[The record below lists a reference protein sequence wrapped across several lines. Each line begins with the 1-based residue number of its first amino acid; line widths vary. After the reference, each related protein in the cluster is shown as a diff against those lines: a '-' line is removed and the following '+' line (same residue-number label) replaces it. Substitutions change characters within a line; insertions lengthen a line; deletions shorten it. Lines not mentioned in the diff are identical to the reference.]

1 MEYTGCWN
9 GLFIVG
15 GTVAVA
21 LVLSTV
27 ARRLFADS
35 ALRVG
40 HDATGNLLAVVG
52 TLYAVL
58 LGLIVVEAM
67 TRFDRAVDCVQ
78 NESNSLADIFL
89 LCDHLAEPQGG
100 RLKQLARTYARQV
113 VDLEW
118 PAMDRAGMSHDARLT
133 ALAMVR
139 ALDDFEPRSEAEK
152 AVYPLVLEQLREMWD
167 RRRERAG
174 FAEFGIP
181 AVEWATLLIGAAV
194 TLFFAGLFHVEHLSL
209 QLLIS
214 GLTALVIGLNLYLV
228 VLFGYPFAGDLS
240 VSNRPFQVDIAIFDG
255 VYDSGLAHPGEDA
268 GTPVGARP
276 AQSP

>member
-1 MEYTGCWN
+1 MEYAGCWN

-15 GTVAVA
+15 GTMVVA
-21 LVLSTV
+21 LVLS
-27 ARRLFADS
+27 ALASRLFADS

-67 TRFDRAVDCVQ
+67 DRFDRAVDCVQ
-78 NESNSLADIFL
+78 KESNSLADIFL
-89 LCDHLAEPQGG
+89 LSDHLDGPQGG
-100 RLKQLARTYARQV
+100 RLKELADAYGRQV

-118 PAMDRAGMSHDARLT
+118 PAMERARMSTDARIT
-133 ALAMVR
+133 ALSMVR
-139 ALDDFEPRSEAEK
+139 ALDGFEPRSEAAK
-152 AVYPLVLEQLREMWD
+152 AVYPLILEQLREMWD

-181 AVEWATLLIGAAV
+181 AVEWVALLIGAAV
-194 TLFFAGLFHVEHLSL
+194 TLFFAGLFHVDHRGL
-209 QLLIS
+209 QMLIS

-228 VLFGYPFAGDLS
+228 ALFGYPFAGDLS
-240 VSNRPFQVDIAIFDG
+240 VSNRPFQVDIAIFEG
-255 VYDSGLAHPGEDA
+255 VYDSSPAHAGEEAAPGPRTES
-268 GTPVGARP
+268 

>member
-1 MEYTGCWN
+1 MEYAGCWN
-9 GLFIVG
+9 GLVIVG
-15 GTVAVA
+15 GTMVVA

-67 TRFDRAVDCVQ
+67 DRFDRAVDCAQ
-78 NESNSLADIFL
+78 KESNSLADIFL
-89 LCDHLAEPQGG
+89 LCDHLAEPQGS
-100 RLKQLARTYARQV
+100 RLQQLARTYARQV

-118 PAMDRAGMSHDARLT
+118 PAMEQARMSTDARIT

-139 ALDDFEPRSEAEK
+139 ALDGFEPRSEADK
-152 AVYPLVLEQLREMWD
+152 VVYPLLLEQLRELWD

-181 AVEWATLLIGAAV
+181 AVEWVTLLIGAAV
-194 TLFFAGLFHVEHLSL
+194 TVFFAGLFHVEHVGL
-209 QLLIS
+209 QMLIS

-228 VLFGYPFAGDLS
+228 ALFGYPFAGDLS

-255 VYDSGLAHPGEDA
+255 VYDSGPAHAGEE
-268 GTPVGARP
+268 VGATANTRP

>member
-1 MEYTGCWN
+1 MEYAGCWN
-9 GLFIVG
+9 GLLIVG
-15 GTVAVA
+15 GTMAVA
-21 LVLSTV
+21 LALTTM

-35 ALRVG
+35 ARRTG

-67 TRFDRAVDCVQ
+67 DRFDRAVDCVQ
-78 NESNSLADIFL
+78 KESNCLADIFL
-89 LCDHLAEPQGG
+89 LSDRLAEPQGT
-100 RLKQLARTYARQV
+100 RVKTLARTYARQV

-118 PAMDRAGMSHDARLT
+118 PAMERARMSTDARIT

-139 ALDDFEPRSEAEK
+139 ALDDFEPSSEADK
-152 AVYPLVLEQLREMWD
+152 AVYPLILEQLRELWD

-174 FAEFGIP
+174 FTEFGIP
-181 AVEWATLLIGAAV
+181 AVEWVALLIGAAV
-194 TLFFAGLFHVEHLSL
+194 TIFFAGLFHVEHFGL
-209 QLLIS
+209 QMLIS

-228 VLFGYPFAGDLS
+228 ALFGYPFAGDLS
-240 VSNRPFQVDIAIFDG
+240 VSNRPFKVDIAIFEG
-255 VYDSGLAHPGEDA
+255 VYDSGPAHAGEE
-268 GTPVGARP
+268 VGSAAETRS